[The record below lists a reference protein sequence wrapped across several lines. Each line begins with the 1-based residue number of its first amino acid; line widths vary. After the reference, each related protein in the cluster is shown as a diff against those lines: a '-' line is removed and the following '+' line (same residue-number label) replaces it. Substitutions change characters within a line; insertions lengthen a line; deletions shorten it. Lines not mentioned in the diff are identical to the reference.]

1 MEYLAFFISENASF
15 FNSYGNWL
23 MIPLFAIV
31 IFTDWLLSKKTF
43 TSRLKKWALRTPLFI
58 LSVVLGA
65 LIYMTNFP
73 LKPIV
78 SSIAKVHKNIGQKV
92 YDFDFIDV
100 RKDSTYKIS
109 DFAGKVI
116 LLNFWGTYCPPCI
129 EEFPHL
135 KRIESDHPDKVW
147 VIALSDE
154 NRERIMKFVQ
164 KIESPTIVGS
174 FASEKWIDLET
185 FRPLTVIIDKNGII
199 REYMIGKKDYTSFK
213 SVIDKYL

>member
-1 MEYLAFFISENASF
+1 
-15 FNSYGNWL
+15 
-23 MIPLFAIV
+23 MIPLFTIV
-31 IFTDWLLSKKTF
+31 IIIDRLLSKTTF
-43 TSRLKKWALRTPLFI
+43 RSRLTKWALKTPLFI
-58 LSVVLGA
+58 ISVVLGA
-65 LIYMTNFP
+65 LIFMTNFP
-73 LKPIV
+73 LKPMV
-78 SSIAKVHKNIGQKV
+78 SSIAEVQKNIGQKV
-92 YDFDFIDV
+92 YDFDFIDI

-116 LLNFWGTYCPPCI
+116 LLNFWGTYCGPCI
-129 EEFPHL
+129 EEFPDL

-185 FRPLTVIIDKNGII
+185 FCPLTIIIDKNGII
-199 REYMIGKKDYTSFK
+199 REYMFGKKDYNFFK
-213 SVIDKYL
+213 SVIVKHL

>member
-65 LIYMTNFP
+65 LIYITNFP

-100 RKDSTYKIS
+100 RKDSRYKIS

-129 EEFPHL
+129 EEFPDL